1 MEQTKGS
8 TAKELFKKDSVKSI
22 ILLGISIASVF
33 IFWFGLKA
41 ALGTEYP
48 LLAVSTPSM
57 EPTLLVGDLIMVQGI
72 NFSQVNA
79 ASAPNGD
86 IIVFRGEVIGKPG
99 DLIVHRAVRWENIGG
114 TAYIRTKGDANSG
127 EDGGRVT
134 PADLIGKVV
143 GRVPWLGYVSL
154 FFQPMETKLII
165 IALIIVY
172 IFVAFF
178 WEDITKLIRSLYKKP
193 EPQPLD
199 FVERCLDAKG

>member
-1 MEQTKGS
+1 MEQTKRS
-8 TAKELFKKDSVKSI
+8 TAKGLLKKDSVKTI

-33 IFWFGLKA
+33 IFWFGLKT

-48 LLAVSTPSM
+48 LLAVSSKSM
-57 EPTLLVGDLIMVQGI
+57 EPTLKVGDLIMVQGI

-79 ASAPNGD
+79 TAYPYGD
-86 IIVFRGEVIGKPG
+86 IIVLRGEVIGRLG
-99 DLIVHRAVRWENIGG
+99 DLIVHRAVRWEVIDG

-134 PADLIGKVV
+134 PTDLIGKVV
-143 GRVPWLGYVSL
+143 GRVPWLGYVAL

-165 IALIIVY
+165 VALIIVY

-178 WEDITKLIRSLYKKP
+178 WEDITRLIRSLYKKP
-193 EPQPLD
+193 QPQPHD
-199 FVERCLDAKG
+199 FVERCLNAKG